1 MKASYEK
8 ETTYAENK
16 ALQAIKK
23 KPKFFYA
30 YAQQKSKIKRLIGP
44 LEDQDGKL
52 TGDPESVANLLED
65 QYKKVFAVPVP
76 HKAKKKSKVFSSDE
90 DQAPTI
96 KDINFGKEEVI
107 KAINEIR
114 ENSTAG
120 PDQLPATL
128 LKRCRHSL
136 AAPITTIWKKIT

>member
-1 MKASYEK
+1 MQKTKPYR
-8 ETTYAENK
+8 
-16 ALQAIKK
+16 QFRKK
-23 KPKFFYA
+23 TKFFYA

-65 QYKKVFAVPVP
+65 QYEKVFAVPVP
-76 HKAKKKSKVFSSDE
+76 HKAKKNPKFFSSDE

-107 KAINEIR
+107 KAINEI
-114 ENSTAG
+114 
-120 PDQLPATL
+120 
-128 LKRCRHSL
+128 
-136 AAPITTIWKKIT
+136 